1 MIIRVGLLL
10 GLAVTALYVI
20 RRRHRFPGH
29 LILVLAIL
37 GLAAAAVLFPDITQ
51 LAAGWAGVGRGAD
64 LVNYLVEMSLLFI
77 VIHYYTKF
85 VRVDEGLTTI
95 IRELALL
102 RAELESRP
110 ESSDSE
116 AGDAESRPAKLD

>member
-29 LILVLAIL
+29 SILVLAIL

-64 LVNYLVEMSLLFI
+64 LVNYLVE
-77 VIHYYTKF
+77 
-85 VRVDEGLTTI
+85 
-95 IRELALL
+95 
-102 RAELESRP
+102 
-110 ESSDSE
+110 
-116 AGDAESRPAKLD
+116 